1 MGDLKFEELLVQG
14 FHMAAPMTMQTA
26 DISEALDDKVPVCVG
41 KNQ

>member
-1 MGDLKFEELLVQG
+1 MGDLKFEELLGQR

-26 DISEALDDKVPVCVG
+26 DVSEALDDKVPVCLK